1 MKPAER
7 MLAVWMA
14 IALPLDA
21 GDVAAQTVERPTWL
35 AVDTAARTAT
45 LALEVTAPSGSASAR
60 INDFR
65 EGGVRVVVPLGWT
78 VTWNWV
84 SRDSAARHSLVA
96 GQEREKLPE
105 RAQDPGFP
113 NAMTRNALTGLAAGQ
128 RDATTF
134 AADQTGWFWL
144 YCGVPD
150 HALRGEWISLRVTGQ
165 AKEPEIVVKAK
176 EGP

>member
-1 MKPAER
+1 MKASER

-21 GDVAAQTVERPTWL
+21 GVVAAQTAERPTWL
-35 AVDTAARTAT
+35 AVDTATRTAT
-45 LALEVTAPSGSASAR
+45 LAFEVTAPSGSASAR
-60 INDFR
+60 INGFR
-65 EGGVRVVVPLGWT
+65 EGRVQVVVPLGWT
-78 VTWNWV
+78 VRWNWV
-84 SRDSAARHSLVA
+84 SRDSAARHSLVV
-96 GQEREKLPE
+96 GPEREKLPE
-105 RAQDPGFP
+105 RAQHPGFP
-113 NAMTRNALTGLAAGQ
+113 NAMTRNALTGLTAGQ

-134 AADQTGWFWL
+134 EADQTGWFWL

-165 AKEPEIVVKAK
+165 AKEPQIVVKAK

>member
-1 MKPAER
+1 MKASER
-7 MLAVWMA
+7 MLAVGMA

-21 GDVAAQTVERPTWL
+21 GVAAAQTAERPTWL
-35 AVDTAARTAT
+35 AVDTASRTAI
-45 LALEVTAPSGSASAR
+45 LAFEVTAPSGSASAR
-60 INDFR
+60 INGFR
-65 EGGVRVVVPLGWT
+65 EGGVQVVVPLGWT
-78 VTWNWV
+78 VRWNWV
-84 SRDSAARHSLVA
+84 SHDSAARHSLVV

-165 AKEPEIVVKAK
+165 AKEPQIVVKAK